1 MKKLATG
8 VIALVLVL
16 GGYGLGT
23 LNARKVIAIPPADW
37 VVGNDAARAWREFS
51 ISLDAA
57 GARVFAASDDPVT
70 RLEGIQYLAQLA
82 SAALEMKLAKGSA
95 KHPQF
100 TDWMGDYRKFLG
112 DSPDAIYHTA
122 ELSPDYRYQ
131 ITGSRGDAEYLG
143 FMLYGRQLNGWNRAA
158 ANLSSQSMRF
168 DESGN
173 FTVVLSKE
181 APAEPGLNWL
191 ELDDDIHLIMV
202 RQYYHGRQGKN
213 TADFTIRNL
222 DAPDHEVPGI
232 KEVAARL
239 GKATDFFNDTLD
251 GAIALTGML
260 SGAPNSIDPP
270 RAYSPDFGGVFYP
283 TLDNEYYGGW
293 LYLKDDEA
301 LVIEGAVPDAPYWSV
316 SLQNHWLQS
325 LDYEHYRVALND
337 HEITTENGR
346 YRIVVSQRQP
356 PAGNWIDTAG
366 RREGL
371 LSIRYQLSRG
381 SEKPSLTR
389 VPFDQ
394 LGAD

>member
-1 MKKLATG
+1 M
-8 VIALVLVL
+8 
-16 GGYGLGT
+16 
-23 LNARKVIAIPPADW
+23 
-37 VVGNDAARAWREFS
+37 
-51 ISLDAA
+51 
-57 GARVFAASDDPVT
+57 
-70 RLEGIQYLAQLA
+70 
-82 SAALEMKLAKGSA
+82 
-95 KHPQF
+95 
-100 TDWMGDYRKFLG
+100 
-112 DSPDAIYHTA
+112 
-122 ELSPDYRYQ
+122 
-131 ITGSRGDAEYLG
+131 
-143 FMLYGRQLNGWNRAA
+143 
-158 ANLSSQSMRF
+158 
-168 DESGN
+168 
-173 FTVVLSKE
+173 
-181 APAEPGLNWL
+181 
-191 ELDDDIHLIMV
+191 
-202 RQYYHGRQGKN
+202 
-213 TADFTIRNL
+213 
-222 DAPDHEVPGI
+222 
-232 KEVAARL
+232 
-239 GKATDFFNDTLD
+239 
-251 GAIALTGML
+251 
-260 SGAPNSIDPP
+260 
-270 RAYSPDFGGVFYP
+270 FYP